1 MFALG
6 SFHASFDDRIII
18 MATKFLVSIQNKD
31 GSFVEVGRV
40 NSRYMQVV
48 FFIYSFV
55 VIILISIDQN
65 ANIASLETAVQM

>member
-6 SFHASFDDRIII
+6 SFHANFDDRIIM
-18 MATKFLVSIQNKD
+18 MATKFLVKIQNKD

-48 FFIYSFV
+48 FYIFLYCLYSY
-55 VIILISIDQN
+55 
-65 ANIASLETAVQM
+65 